1 MTKDNYYRF
10 VTIGLTTSV
19 VGFVLLFFSTKFG
32 TLMSGKD
39 GSDPALYH
47 IRVESY
53 INSFVVSGGILFGIG
68 LVTLILTHYAMMAS
82 LEVQ

>member
-19 VGFVLLFFSTKFG
+19 LGFVLLFFSTNFG
-32 TLMSGKD
+32 TLMAGKD
-39 GSDPALYH
+39 GSNPALFH

-53 INSFVVSGGILFGIG
+53 INSFIVCGGILFGVG
-68 LVTLILTHYAMMAS
+68 LVTLILTHYIMMTFS
-82 LEVQ
+82 EKQ